1 MILRR
6 LLTLTFFCLSLSTL
20 ASDFSLPIWKD
31 KAEALGYTLPK
42 PIGFNLSYMTMEQ
55 GINVDSIAIQGLGN
69 FPLQLQAEQGRQYT
83 EVLTLR
89 ADVWLFPF
97 LNLYGLVGKLDGY
110 STTDVNVKFLGAQH
124 TINNFRLDL
133 DGYTTGVGSVLVGG
147 YQNCCLGRCQP
158 NPKSS
163 HGD

>member
-1 MILRR
+1 MILRT
-6 LLTLTFFCLSLSTL
+6 LLTLTVFCFPFTTW
-20 ASDFSLPIWKD
+20 ASEFSLPIWKE
-31 KAEALGYTLPK
+31 KAEALGYELPK

-55 GINVDSIAIQGLGN
+55 GINVDSIAIQGLGKL
-69 FPLQLQAEQGRQYT
+69 PLQLQADPGRQYT

-110 STTDVNVKFLGAQH
+110 STTDVNMKFLGAQH

-133 DGYTTGVGSVLVGG
+133 DGYTTGVGGVLVGG
-147 YQNCCLGRCQP
+147 YQNWFALVDARLA
-158 NPKSS
+158 
-163 HGD
+163 